1 MKLLERSKTA
11 VLSTGIAARGTIV
24 RIREGGPIVN
34 DRPTIELELDVE
46 LPSSPPYR
54 ATARGRLPRV
64 LHGRLALGE
73 TIPVRVSTGDR
84 SRVVVDEHA
93 LLGTPADEVGYRVK
107 AKPGALTMAD
117 VIARGEPAT
126 LRLRKVS
133 NPGMRT
139 PDGRDPV
146 LVLHVE
152 VEIPGR
158 KPYRARVG
166 QRTPETPLTHVVSG
180 AELPG
185 RVLPDNRRHVAVDWV
200 AAGLA
205 SPDWVGHTSRS

>member
-11 VLSTGIAARGTIV
+11 VLSTGIAGSGTIV

-34 DRPTIELELDVE
+34 DRPTIELELDVA
-46 LPSSPPYR
+46 LPSTPPYR

-64 LHGRLALGE
+64 VLGRLALGE
-73 TIPVRVSTGDR
+73 TIPVRVATDDR

-93 LLGTPADEVGYRVK
+93 LLGTPPDEVGYRVK
-107 AKPGALTMAD
+107 AKPGAVTMAD
-117 VIARGEPAT
+117 VIAHGEAAT

-146 LVLHVE
+146 LVLHLE
-152 VEIPGR
+152 VLVPGS

-166 QRTPETPLTHVVSG
+166 QRTPETALTHMVSG

-185 RVLPDNRRHVAVDWV
+185 RVLPGNRRHVAVDWV

-205 SPDWVGHTSRS
+205 SAEWVGQTSRS